1 VTLAV
6 RRYEP
11 ADQPAWD
18 EFAAR
23 SRSAHFLFR
32 RGYMDY
38 HADRFEDHSLLVF
51 DGTRLLA
58 ALPANLDGS
67 TLVSHGGL
75 TFGGFLTD
83 RTMSARRMLET
94 FAVAGDYLRGR
105 GVESWVYKV
114 VPHIYHRVPAE
125 EDLYALFRS
134 GATLTARH
142 VSSAIRLDERLPYT
156 KGRKAALRDAERSGV
171 VVGASQ
177 DFHAFMAL
185 QREVL
190 QSRYGVDPVHT
201 GAELELLAS
210 RFPEEI
216 TLRTATRDGRLLAG
230 IVLYET
236 PLVAHAQYIAVGDEG
251 REAHAFDLI
260 VDALIPEYEGRKRWL
275 DFGGSTERS
284 GHHLNEPL
292 VRNKESYGAR
302 TVVYDHYLLDL
313 AA

>member
-1 VTLAV
+1 VSLAV

-23 SRSAHFLFR
+23 SRSAHFLFQR
-32 RGYMDY
+32 AYMDY
-38 HADRFEDHSLLVF
+38 HSDRFEDHSLLLF
-51 DGTRLLA
+51 DGSRLAA
-58 ALPANLDGS
+58 ALPANRNGAAFA
-67 TLVSHGGL
+67 SHGGL

-94 FAVAGDYLRGR
+94 FAVVCTYLRECGLS
-105 GVESWVYKV
+105 SWLYKP

-142 VSSAIRLDERLPYT
+142 VSSAIRLDARLPYT
-156 KGRKAALRDAERSGV
+156 KGRKAALKDAGRSGV
-171 VVGASQ
+171 VVGAST

-185 QREVL
+185 QRDVL
-190 QSRYGVDPVHT
+190 QSRYGVEPVHT
-201 GAELELLAS
+201 GPELELLAS
-210 RFPEEI
+210 RFPQEI
-216 TLRTATRDGRLLAG
+216 KLRTATLEGRLLAG
-230 IVLYET
+230 IVTYET
-236 PLVAHAQYIAVGDEG
+236 PEVVHAQYIAVGEAG
-251 REAHAFDLI
+251 RDVHALDPI
-260 VDALIPEYEGRKRWL
+260 VDALIADYAESKRWL

-284 GHHLNEPL
+284 GHYLNEAL

-302 TVVYDHYLLDL
+302 TVVYDQYLLDL

>member
-1 VTLAV
+1 MSLAV

-18 EFAAR
+18 DFAAR
-23 SRSAHFLFR
+23 SRSAHFLFQR
-32 RGYMDY
+32 AYMDY

-51 DGTRLLA
+51 DEGRLTA

-75 TFGGFLTD
+75 TFGGFLTGSA
-83 RTMSARRMLET
+83 MSARRMLET
-94 FAVAGDYLRGR
+94 FDAACTFTRECGIAAWL
-105 GVESWVYKV
+105 YKP

-125 EDLYALFRS
+125 EDLYALFRT

-142 VSSAIRLDERLPYT
+142 VSSAIRLDERLPYS
-156 KGRKAALRDAERSGV
+156 KGRKAALRDAGRSGV
-171 VVGASQ
+171 AVGPST
-177 DFHAFMAL
+177 DFQGFMAL

-190 QSRYGVDPVHT
+190 QSRYGVEPVHT
-201 GAELELLAS
+201 GAELELLAG
-210 RFPEEI
+210 RFPEGI
-216 TLRTATRDGRLLAG
+216 KLRTATLEGRLLAG
-230 IVLYET
+230 IVTYET
-236 PLVAHAQYIAVGDEG
+236 PEVAHAQYIAVGDDG
-251 REAHAFDLI
+251 RALHALDPI
-260 VDALIPEYEGRKRWL
+260 VDALIAEHTGSKRWL
-275 DFGGSTERS
+275 EFGGSTERS
-284 GHHLNEPL
+284 GRYLNEPL